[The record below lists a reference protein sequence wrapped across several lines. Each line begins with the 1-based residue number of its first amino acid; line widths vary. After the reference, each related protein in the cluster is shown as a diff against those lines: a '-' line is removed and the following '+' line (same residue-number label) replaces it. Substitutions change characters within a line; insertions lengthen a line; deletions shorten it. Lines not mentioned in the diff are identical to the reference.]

1 MMDPFTAL
9 IIIQTYFIVGDLII
23 DLVDGNGKSAFV
35 RAGANMIEN
44 IRNPLPGITGPL
56 GVNFNDDLLYYKKKP

>member
-1 MMDPFTAL
+1 MMDPFTA
-9 IIIQTYFIVGDLII
+9 IIIIKTYFIVGDLII

-44 IRNPLPGITGPL
+44 IRNPLPGLTGPL
-56 GVNFNDDLLYYKKKP
+56 GCNGNDDLLYHKKKL